1 MADKPKPKIPGIRF
15 VSRALKILRHE
26 EKETETHSRPAEG
39 LSAET
44 LPLEQTPP
52 SAQTAEQTAASGV
65 AATRPLSDEEVNIET
80 ALPIRPPQVTVGIG
94 YSVGMQRDHNED
106 AVYSTASNLS
116 TNGRDHLFGLFV
128 IADGMGGHQHGEV
141 ASEAAI
147 RAFSSFIIS
156 SIYEVIFGT
165 NPHVPEA
172 SLMELAQEAVRR
184 AHRAVIEQAP
194 GGGTTLTGVILLG
207 DNLTIAHVG
216 DSRAYI
222 IYPDGRMTLLT
233 RDHSLVKRLEEL
245 GQLTEEEA
253 AVHPQRNVL
262 YRAIGQAEPFEP
274 DVFTVPA
281 PKQGYLMIC
290 SDGLWGVVPEDK
302 IFETI
307 TQAENPSAACQQLV
321 RAANEAGGPDNISV
335 ILVRFAAK

>member
-15 VSRALKILRHE
+15 VSRALKILHAEE
-26 EKETETHSRPAEG
+26 EKTESQPSKDLTAD
-39 LSAET
+39 T
-44 LPLEQTPP
+44 LPLEQELP
-52 SAQTAEQTAASGV
+52 SAQIAEQPAASGV
-65 AATRPLSDEEVNIET
+65 AATRPLSDEEVNIEA

-94 YSVGMQRDHNED
+94 YSVGMQREHNED
-106 AVYSTASNLS
+106 AVYSITSNLS

-165 NPHVPEA
+165 KPHVPEA
-172 SLMELAQEAVRR
+172 SLMELAQEAVQR

-307 TQAENPSAACQQLV
+307 IQAENPSAACQQLV